1 MKTER
6 IFEFRFSDSVSPL
19 QHLAFLCK
27 MLEAAEI
34 AEKELAV
41 EQTADFAEDSAA

>member
-6 IFEFRFSDSVSPL
+6 IYEFKFSETVSPI

-27 MLEAAEI
+27 MLEAAELGEKDI
-34 AEKELAV
+34 MVNEHAELTE
-41 EQTADFAEDSAA
+41 ENAA

>member
-6 IFEFRFSDSVSPL
+6 TFEFKFSETVSPI

-27 MLEAAEI
+27 MLEAVEI
-34 AEKELAV
+34 GERDLTSNKCDE
-41 EQTADFAEDSAA
+41 FAEENAA

>member
-6 IFEFRFSDSVSPL
+6 TYEFKFSETISPI

-27 MLEAAEI
+27 MLEAAE
-34 AEKELAV
+34 V
-41 EQTADFAEDSAA
+41 GEQATTVNETEGLAEDHAA